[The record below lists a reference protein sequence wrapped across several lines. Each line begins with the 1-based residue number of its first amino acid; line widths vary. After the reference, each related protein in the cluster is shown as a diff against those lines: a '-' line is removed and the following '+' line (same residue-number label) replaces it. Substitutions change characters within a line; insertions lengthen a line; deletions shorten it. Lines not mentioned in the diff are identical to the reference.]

1 LKFNEIYLLNQDTF
15 NSSSYSS
22 FLNNTLKSLESELN
36 KLEENKLN
44 ENIEKSSDLCKKS
57 INKFY
62 EIIKNKSEEGYYNI
76 KSTEELLRDYEK

>member
-1 LKFNEIYLLNQDTF
+1 MKFNEIYLLNQDTF

-22 FLNNTLKSLESELN
+22 FLNNTLKSLESELY

>member
-1 LKFNEIYLLNQDTF
+1 MIFNEIYKLNQDTF
-15 NSSSYSS
+15 NNSSYSS
-22 FLNNTLKSLESELN
+22 LMNNTLKNLENELN

-44 ENIEKSSDLCKKS
+44 ENIEKSGDLCKKS

-62 EIIKNKSEEGYYNI
+62 EVIKKRSDEGYYNI

>member
-1 LKFNEIYLLNQDTF
+1 MKFNEIYLLNQDTF